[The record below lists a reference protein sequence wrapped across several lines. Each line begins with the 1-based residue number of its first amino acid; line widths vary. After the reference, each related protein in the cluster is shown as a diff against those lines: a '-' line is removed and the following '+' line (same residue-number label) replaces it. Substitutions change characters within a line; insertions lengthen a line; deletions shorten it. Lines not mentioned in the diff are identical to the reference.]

1 MDIKYKFI
9 AVEGSDDGTLH
20 LVLNRPEKRN
30 AFHGEML
37 DEMLHFLQLS
47 PGNQRVLILRG
58 NGPIFCGGGDIDW
71 MHAICHSSDDVRLK
85 EAHRIRQLFHSIH
98 TYPIPTIAVVNG
110 GAYGGGVGLAAA
122 CDFVVGDENALFS
135 TSEVRL
141 GIVPAC
147 LAPYLVR
154 RVGFSTARQLFL
166 TGERLRSSDAC
177 SLGLVDIVESAGTTS
192 NLDELFSKL
201 RIGSP
206 NAQRD
211 AKSLLLSLEQFGAV
225 DSSTIEFLANSW
237 GSMDGREGTQAFIQ
251 KRNPKWESNR

>member
-1 MDIKYKFI
+1 MKYKFVT
-9 AVEGSDDGTLH
+9 VEDSKDGTLH

-37 DEMLHFLQLS
+37 DELLHFLQLP

-58 NGPIFCGGGDIDW
+58 NGLIFCGGGDIDW
-71 MHAICHSSDDVRLK
+71 MHAICHSSHEVRLK

-98 TYPIPTIAVVNG
+98 TYPIPTIAVVHG

-122 CDFVVGDENALFS
+122 CDFVVGNDRALFS

-154 RVGFSTARQLFL
+154 RVGYSAARQMFL
-166 TGERLRSSDAC
+166 TGESFSSSVAQ
-177 SLGLVDIVESAGTTS
+177 SLGLVDAVEPEGTTS
-192 NLDELFSKL
+192 SLDALISKL
-201 RIGSP
+201 EIGSP

-211 AKSLLLSLEQFGAV
+211 AKRLLISLERFSDE
-225 DSSTIEFLANSW
+225 DSSTIEFLAGSW
-237 GSMDGREGTQAFIQ
+237 GSMDGREGTEAFVQRENSEMGI
-251 KRNPKWESNR
+251 E